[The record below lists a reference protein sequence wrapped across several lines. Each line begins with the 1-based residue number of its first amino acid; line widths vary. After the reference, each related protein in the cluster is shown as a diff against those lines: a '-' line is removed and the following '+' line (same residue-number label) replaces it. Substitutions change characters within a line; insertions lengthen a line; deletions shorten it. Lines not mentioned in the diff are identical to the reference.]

1 MVEEASAPSAP
12 RTPKGSEAAAILLM
26 LLAEEEAAQVLSR
39 LEPDEVQHLGGAMFN
54 VADVSE
60 VQVNSVFNLFVD
72 QARARTTVGFG
83 ADTHIK
89 NMMERALGAE
99 RAENVM
105 SRITP
110 VTRSNSLDALK
121 WMDPRTIANLIEPEH
136 PQIGAIVLA
145 HLEAPVAADVLQLLD
160 ESIQPD
166 LVYRVATLGPVTSE
180 ALEDLEKLLMKAPTR
195 AAASTSTKRGGA
207 AEAAK
212 IVNSSRTSAEQ
223 RIIRALAKLDKGL
236 ARTIEDEMFVFDNL
250 MAVDDKGLGTLM
262 RSVENDV
269 LIVALKGAEP
279 RLRDKIL
286 GCMSSRAAQSIV
298 DEMADRGPIR
308 LAEVQDAQKEILAIA
323 RRLASEGTINLGGK
337 DDDYV

>member
-1 MVEEASAPSAP
+1 
-12 RTPKGSEAAAILLM
+12 M
-26 LLAEEEAAQVLSR
+26 LLAEDEAAQVLSR

-60 VQVNSVFNLFVD
+60 PQINSVLNIFVD
-72 QARARTTVGFG
+72 QARARTTVGYG
-83 ADTHIK
+83 AETQIK
-89 NMMERALGAE
+89 NMMERALGSE
-99 RAENVM
+99 RAENIL

-110 VTRSNSLDALK
+110 VAKSNALEALK
-121 WMDPRTIANLIEPEH
+121 WMDPRAIAGMIEGEH
-136 PQIGAIVLA
+136 PQIAAIVLA
-145 HLEAPVAADVLQLLD
+145 HLEPPVAADVLQLLD

-166 LVYRVATLGPVTSE
+166 LVYRVATLGPVTAE
-180 ALEDLEKLLMKAPTR
+180 ALEDLEKLLLSQKTR
-195 AAASTSTKRGGA
+195 AAAPPPTKRGGA

-212 IVNSSRTSAEQ
+212 IVNNSRTSAEQ

-250 MAVDDKGLGTLM
+250 MSVDDKGLGTLM

-269 LIVALKGAEP
+269 LVVALKGADP